1 MSKLGKIFKAVAPF
15 SPIARLISP
24 NKKKTTFINL
34 APKATTP
41 APVAKQTPAAETSER
56 RRRIAKRL
64 KSGGRSDTDVATINN
79 EDEGVIRR
87 AAARRAKLLGG

>member
-1 MSKLGKIFKAVAPF
+1 MSKLGKIFKTLAPF
-15 SPIARLISP
+15 SPLARLIP
-24 NKKKTTFINL
+24 QKKKTTFINL

-56 RRRIAKRL
+56 RKRIALRL
-64 KSGGRSDTDVATINN
+64 KSGGRSDTADATFN
-79 EDEGVIRR
+79 EDEEVIKR